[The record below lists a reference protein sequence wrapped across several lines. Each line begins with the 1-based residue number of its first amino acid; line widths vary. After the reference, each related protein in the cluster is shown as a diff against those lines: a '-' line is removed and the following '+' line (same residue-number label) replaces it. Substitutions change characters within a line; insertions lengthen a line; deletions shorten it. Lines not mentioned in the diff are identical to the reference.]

1 MEGRDRRKEE
11 RRRDRRT
18 KVKFENVR
26 TCDAVSAPSSAGRVC
41 RRTHSRPRAEGVCVT
56 RHPYH
61 CRRRDSAHPDPPTLS
76 SEAYLSPSTTT
87 LPSLC
92 PILAQASTST
102 LPRHHEHPL
111 PKSLW
116 QGMRKRDARGPRKP
130 PCPSPVYHDERA
142 CNL

>member
-1 MEGRDRRKEE
+1 MWCLPHSLPGEFVEE
-11 RRRDRRT
+11 RIL
-18 KVKFENVR
+18 VLEVGPGL
-26 TCDAVSAPSSAGRVC
+26 AAI
-41 RRTHSRPRAEGVCVT
+41 AEGVCVT
-56 RHPYH
+56 RNPFH
-61 CRRRDSAHPDPPTLS
+61 CRRRDSTHPDPPTLS

-92 PILAQASTST
+92 PTLAQTSTST
-102 LPRHHEHPL
+102 LSRHHHPL
-111 PKSLW
+111 PKSLR

>member
-1 MEGRDRRKEE
+1 MRCLPHPLPGEFVEE
-11 RRRDRRT
+11 LIL
-18 KVKFENVR
+18 VLEVGPGL
-26 TCDAVSAPSSAGRVC
+26 AAI
-41 RRTHSRPRAEGVCVT
+41 AEGVCVT

-111 PKSLW
+111 PKSLR